1 LEQLFVLGFSLDIL
15 FKNIIEILPL
25 MKNYFFMLFL
35 LISSLI
41 WSQDATRIQYQKDN
55 FESAKEILKYGDN
68 VLSIRRFLLTASI
81 VPKSEIA
88 QIAIKKTDSIKLI
101 IRNNKINQLIG
112 NWKWIPQDANWV
124 IRDDGLVGKM
134 ITINPTEILFF
145 ELYKKSKKWE
155 LVKKEILHFSEKP
168 ELYSFTELVYSNKE
182 IWDYT
187 INKESGELNAFYIGE
202 ENEWG
207 FSQWVCGQLEFHY
220 FKLE

>member
-1 LEQLFVLGFSLDIL
+1 MLGFSLDIL